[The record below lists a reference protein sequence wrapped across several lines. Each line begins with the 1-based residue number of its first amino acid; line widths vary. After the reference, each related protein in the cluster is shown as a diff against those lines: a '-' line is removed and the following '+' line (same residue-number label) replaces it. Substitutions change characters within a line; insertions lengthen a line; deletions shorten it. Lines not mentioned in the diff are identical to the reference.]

1 MEINSQK
8 ETWSNFKKLT
18 LYVAVSIIFILVL
31 MAVFLL

>member
-1 MEINSQK
+1 MDINAQK

-18 LYVAVSIIFILVL
+18 LYVSVSVIFILVL